1 MNNLILA
8 LEIFFG
14 SVAGLIALGFIVSAL
29 KSNVHQITTW
39 NPAVDI
45 PLAEAQ
51 AAAEGYL
58 HRALVAFDIFVNV
71 VLLKGQQ
78 DETISTHCW
87 RASLE
92 GKTWGD
98 VMCWWLNLFQDNHGP
113 QAASGDLLRATER
126 CEVLK
131 KALGL

>member
-1 MNNLILA
+1 MHTLLLI

-14 SVAGLIALGFIVSAL
+14 SIAGLIGLGFIVSAL
-29 KSNVHQITTW
+29 KSNVHQIVTW

-45 PLAEAQ
+45 PYAMNQ
-51 AAAEGYL
+51 AAHEGWP

-71 VLLKGQQ
+71 VLCKGQQ
-78 DETISTHCW
+78 DETISTHSW
-87 RASLE
+87 RAAQE
-92 GKTWGD
+92 GKTWGK

-126 CEVLK
+126 VEVLK